1 MKRILLLSF
10 LFVSLTL
17 SAWERTPL
25 WPDGK
30 MPNKQDHQIAEMT
43 NVSRLKDFNPDAF
56 RVPYLEWFE
65 APSPE
70 KKNGACIILISG
82 GSYMDCCDVKLIESW
97 HRDLTALGFQ
107 CVNFVYR
114 TPRPKNLPIYLT
126 AWQDGQRA
134 VRMVRSEAARRGYDP
149 EKIGVFSMSAG
160 SHLALMLGTSSQ
172 TPAYDPID
180 ALDATPCHINWAVVH
195 APAYVTTDGEKGTA
209 ATRGGYGVD
218 VTLSKVFRFDEKTCP
233 MSLHHGG
240 TDPYSPNGSTLIYR
254 ELRKLGIPAELHLYP
269 NKAHGAFG
277 FERGVEFMRQM
288 GFMGTLEKEVPI
300 LNRFP
305 NDDDRGKYIKMDV
318 WPSAQ
323 KTPDFQAHQ
332 CTPYIEWHFP
342 KELKSKAIQI
352 VYSGG
357 GYDTNDPDGASP
369 TSVRRF
375 LNSKGVTVV
384 TMKYRTPRP
393 QGLAKHTNAWQDLQ
407 RAIRLVRSLAPEYGL
422 DSERIGI
429 MGSSAGGHL
438 TLMGVTSSCHPAYYR
453 VDKTIDKLPCHV
465 AWGVAVYPAYVLKDG
480 DNGHNHHGGNL
491 DEDVIVDDFS
501 FDLKTAPT
509 LFLHGDADPYASMG
523 SVKVWEKM
531 RAMGV
536 QSELHTYATRVH
548 GFHKSGAPGTG
559 SYTWMERLE
568 EFLAP
573 FLKD

>member
-56 RVPYLEWFE
+56 RMPYLEWFE

-218 VTLSKVFRFDEKTCP
+218 VTLSNVFRFDEKTCP

-305 NDDDRGKYIKMDV
+305 NDDDRGKYIRYGRGKSCGSGH
-318 WPSAQ
+318 PS
-323 KTPDFQAHQ
+323 
-332 CTPYIEWHFP
+332 
-342 KELKSKAIQI
+342 S
-352 VYSGG
+352 
-357 GYDTNDPDGASP
+357 
-369 TSVRRF
+369 
-375 LNSKGVTVV
+375 
-384 TMKYRTPRP
+384 
-393 QGLAKHTNAWQDLQ
+393 
-407 RAIRLVRSLAPEYGL
+407 
-422 DSERIGI
+422 
-429 MGSSAGGHL
+429 
-438 TLMGVTSSCHPAYYR
+438 
-453 VDKTIDKLPCHV
+453 
-465 AWGVAVYPAYVLKDG
+465 
-480 DNGHNHHGGNL
+480 
-491 DEDVIVDDFS
+491 
-501 FDLKTAPT
+501 
-509 LFLHGDADPYASMG
+509 
-523 SVKVWEKM
+523 
-531 RAMGV
+531 
-536 QSELHTYATRVH
+536 
-548 GFHKSGAPGTG
+548 
-559 SYTWMERLE
+559 
-568 EFLAP
+568 
-573 FLKD
+573 